1 MSTNSGTG
9 SSEPDRYYNRRL
21 RGTVVY
27 KFRNHFSFGVLG
39 VSFLCG
45 LMFHYLP
52 PIQKLSQSLDE
63 GLLADNEE
71 IISRKGLFKEQLR
84 ISADT
89 LRKALEDE
97 MKPVP

>member
-1 MSTNSGTG
+1 MSTNSGIG

-27 KFRNHFSFGVLG
+27 KFRNYYAFGVLG

-52 PIQKLSQSLDE
+52 PIQKLNQRLGEGILD
-63 GLLADNEE
+63 DNEE
-71 IISRKGLFKEQLR
+71 ITNRKGLFKEQLR

-89 LRKALEDE
+89 LRKLLEDD
-97 MKPVP
+97 MKPIP